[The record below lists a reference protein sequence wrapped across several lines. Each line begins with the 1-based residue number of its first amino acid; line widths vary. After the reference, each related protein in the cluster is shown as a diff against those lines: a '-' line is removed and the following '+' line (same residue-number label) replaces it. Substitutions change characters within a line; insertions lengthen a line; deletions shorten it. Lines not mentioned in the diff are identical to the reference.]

1 MKAILE
7 YEDIHSDR
15 KYVFR
20 ILSRD
25 DVRIIKTREKS
36 FKQQIIIWVKDIN
49 TLNDIIWDL
58 NTGTTYG
65 VKLVKKKLENTFC
78 ERLKEFVSANKRV
91 EK

>member
-7 YEDIHSDR
+7 YEDIHPDR

-49 TLNDIIWDL
+49 TLNDIILNL

-65 VKLVKKKLENTFC
+65 VKLVKTKLENTFC